1 MCHIIPF
8 AMSRGLEIQAPSPP
22 ERDITGLLPSGC
34 LRFIS
39 PLCRNKALKSVGG
52 HTTDVCFMGASGA
65 KSCTSNAELTM
76 SVKVW
81 FLGEVYDFIFI
92 PRKLL
97 NAFFSYAS
105 SVAVGI
111 AASAGFVWWSNT
123 FHKSEISQQLLHE
136 QHSTLYRF
144 KSSED

>member
-8 AMSRGLEIQAPSPP
+8 TMSRGLEIQAPSSP

-34 LRFIS
+34 LCFIS

-52 HTTDVCFMGASGA
+52 HKTDVYFIEASGA

-81 FLGEVYDFIFI
+81 FLGNCTTFPIYPEGETLVPFLA
-92 PRKLL
+92 LL
-97 NAFFSYAS
+97 
-105 SVAVGI
+105 
-111 AASAGFVWWSNT
+111 AAWPQ
-123 FHKSEISQQLLHE
+123 E
-136 QHSTLYRF
+136 
-144 KSSED
+144 